1 MTPKELFAAAIRK
14 TDRSLSHCDSCR
26 GPHVTVD
33 MHRFYMAMAM
43 ARLKVNTK
51 TGGLGLKMTS
61 AVFRGYPNFEP

>member
-51 TGGLGLKMTS
+51 TGALD
-61 AVFRGYPNFEP
+61 